1 MELVII
7 LIHAIA
13 ASLAMLF
20 GAYTLGIGFEGVGIV
35 CGLVGGVLGSA
46 FAIWAYDLF

>member
-7 LIHAIA
+7 LIHAML

-20 GAYTLGIGFEGVGIV
+20 GAYTLGVGFEGVGVV
-35 CGLVGGVLGSA
+35 CGLVGGILGSI
-46 FAIWAYDLF
+46 FAIWAYDL